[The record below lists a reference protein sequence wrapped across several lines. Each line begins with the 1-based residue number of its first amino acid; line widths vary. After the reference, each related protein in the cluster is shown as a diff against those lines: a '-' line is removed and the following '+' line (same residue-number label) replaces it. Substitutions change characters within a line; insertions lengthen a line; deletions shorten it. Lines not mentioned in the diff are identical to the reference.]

1 MPAVLFEEIPSAL
14 PYSREERGRLLLT
27 LTIPEFRST
36 SRAILKRLGARAP
49 VVQIPDVLTEQ

>member
-1 MPAVLFEEIPSAL
+1 MTSVLFEEIQSAL
-14 PYSREERGRLLLT
+14 LYSREDRGRLLLT

-49 VVQIPDVLTEQ
+49 AVQIQDALTEH